1 MKKLS
6 DNAKNDAYMVIA
18 KKYTN
23 SDLVSYRIYKEARVN
38 EMNDSLKAGGIAMET
53 FTLTFKHPSLCA

>member
-1 MKKLS
+1 
-6 DNAKNDAYMVIA
+6 MVIA

>member
-6 DNAKNDAYMVIA
+6 DNAKNDSYMVIA
-18 KKYTN
+18 KKYMNTN
-23 SDLVSYRIYKEARVN
+23 PVSYRIFKEARVN
-38 EMNDSLKAGGIAMET
+38 EMNDSLEAGGIAMET

>member
-6 DNAKNDAYMVIA
+6 DNAK
-18 KKYTN
+18 
-23 SDLVSYRIYKEARVN
+23 
-38 EMNDSLKAGGIAMET
+38 NDSLKAGGIAMET